1 MYAADVKGQR
11 LNFSVSG
18 MLWQRSL
25 VMLDQETKSLWSHIL
40 GECMQGELLGTRL
53 ETIPAEMLTWSTW
66 KTRHPKTTVLKLSRT
81 NRNYTRQFYKDPDR
95 FVIGFI
101 GNYGVQHVSMST
113 LHKTPVL
120 NGDARGKPLLFLFD
134 RKSTG
139 TRIFERKLDDDVLTF
154 RRTADG
160 TLQDDKTSSIWSDDG
175 IATSGKLKGRQL
187 EPVVAIPSFK
197 RTWLQFHAVS
207 RELK

>member
-1 MYAADVKGQR
+1 VYAADVKGQR

-66 KTRHPKTTVLKLSRT
+66 KARHPKTTVLKLSRT
-81 NRNYTRQFYKDPDR
+81 NRNYTRQFYKDRDR

-113 LHKTPVL
+113 LHETPVL

-134 RKSTG
+134 RESTG
-139 TRIFERKLDDDVLTF
+139 TRIFERKLDDEVLTF
-154 RRTADG
+154 RRTKDG
-160 TLQDDKTSSIWSDDG
+160 VLEDEQTSSTWSEDG
-175 IATSGKLKGRQL
+175 VAISGKLKGRQL